1 MAFLK
6 LTTHIAKA
14 YGICQWC
21 PPVMRVARK
30 IMRMVREDNP
40 SYGPDE
46 AFKHAKKEFNN
57 NKDKYKKD
65 L

>member
-1 MAFLK
+1 MK
-6 LTTHIAKA
+6 LAS
-14 YGICQWC
+14 
-21 PPVMRVARK
+21 K